1 MPTRMKRIEVSR
13 NPFLLKKYFI
23 NIIFN
28 LSHFI
33 AAAEEPDNRTSAGNI
48 STKKDRKRS
57 KVLV

>member
-1 MPTRMKRIEVSR
+1 MC
-13 NPFLLKKYFI
+13 YI

-33 AAAEEPDNRTSAGNI
+33 AAAEEPANITSAGNF

-57 KVLV
+57 KVLD

>member
-1 MPTRMKRIEVSR
+1 MKRIEVSR
-13 NPFLLKKYFI
+13 NPFLLKKCYI
-23 NIIFN
+23 NIILN

-33 AAAEEPDNRTSAGNI
+33 AAAEEPDNRTSTGNI

>member
-1 MPTRMKRIEVSR
+1 MMKRIEVSR
-13 NPFLLKKYFI
+13 NLFLLKKYFI

>member
-1 MPTRMKRIEVSR
+1 
-13 NPFLLKKYFI
+13 LKKCYI
-23 NIIFN
+23 NIILN

-48 STKKDRKRS
+48 STKKNRKRS

>member
-1 MPTRMKRIEVSR
+1 M
-13 NPFLLKKYFI
+13 F
-23 NIIFN
+23 
-28 LSHFI
+28 

>member
-1 MPTRMKRIEVSR
+1 MKYDLCCSFTQ
-13 NPFLLKKYFI
+13 NKPFKNCY
-23 NIIFN
+23 IIFN
-28 LSHFI
+28 LGRFI